1 MRMGGRW
8 IRCFSLLLPMWGSL
22 ALPYALA
29 QAQTPGQVPPRSRS
43 LADEMDSTNTAT
55 GRMLE
60 LAKAAKAQEQA
71 AKGFGSAIADPPAKA
86 GAALKKAR
94 PARAPESPEAPEP
107 PEAPTLWY
115 LAGVGDRLVA
125 ELIYQQRVYRLDSDS
140 LPQSAGPWQLLSMN
154 HHSLQLSHQS
164 GKTLTL
170 HAPLPGQAAPTL
182 SAGPA
187 LLSTPA
193 KTIVPPLV
201 PGLGP
206 AANIFPL
213 PK

>member
-1 MRMGGRW
+1 MPMDGRL
-8 IRCFSLLLPMWGSL
+8 IRCFSLLLPIWGSL
-22 ALPYALA
+22 TLPSDLA
-29 QAQTPGQVPPRSRS
+29 QAQTQGQGPMRSRS

-60 LAKAAKAQEQA
+60 LVKAAKAQEQA
-71 AKGFGSAIADPPAKA
+71 AKGFGPASGDPPAKA
-86 GAALKKAR
+86 GAALKKVT
-94 PARAPESPEAPEP
+94 PAGPPES

-125 ELIYQQRVYRLDSDS
+125 ELIYQQRVYRLNSDS
-140 LPQSAGPWQLLSMN
+140 LPQSAGPWRLLSIN
-154 HHSLQLSHQS
+154 HQGLQLSHQS

-170 HAPLPGQAAPTL
+170 HAPLPGQAAPSL
-182 SAGPA
+182 SALPA